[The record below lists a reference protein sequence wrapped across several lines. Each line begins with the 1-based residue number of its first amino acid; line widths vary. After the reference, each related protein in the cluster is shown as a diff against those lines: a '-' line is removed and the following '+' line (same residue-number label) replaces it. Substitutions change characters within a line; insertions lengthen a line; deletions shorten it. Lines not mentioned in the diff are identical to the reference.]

1 MGASLSCCRSE
12 VGVGLPDRAPSK
24 DPLPEA
30 MMGEPREWSSFECGV
45 LSVSVRDEVDAVD
58 ESELFDTLADA
69 EGLEAPE
76 AGEGART
83 G

>member
-1 MGASLSCCRSE
+1 MGASLFCKRRE
-12 VGVGLPDRAPSK
+12 VGVGLPERAPSK

-69 EGLEAPE
+69 DAVDAPE
-76 AGEGART
+76 AGEGARI

>member
-1 MGASLSCCRSE
+1 
-12 VGVGLPDRAPSK
+12 
-24 DPLPEA
+24 